1 VRLCAASVFLVFFS
15 EDFSLGRVI
24 FLSEYHIL
32 SLPSTKHIK
41 DDAHLLARYVLHAF
55 VSLEA

>member
-1 VRLCAASVFLVFFS
+1 VFFS